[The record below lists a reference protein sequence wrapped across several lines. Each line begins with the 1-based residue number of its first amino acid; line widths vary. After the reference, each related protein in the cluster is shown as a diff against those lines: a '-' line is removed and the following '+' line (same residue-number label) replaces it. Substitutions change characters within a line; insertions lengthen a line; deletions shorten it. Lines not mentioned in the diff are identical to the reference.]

1 MTEIVRCARC
11 GRSWPAEA
19 WSQLPLQRMLG
30 ATDVAAHVSTWPA
43 DAVVQIRSCT
53 GCGRAIARTAH
64 TVRSVG

>member
-1 MTEIVRCARC
+1 MTDVVCCARC
-11 GRSWPAEA
+11 GRSWTAEL

-30 ATDVAAHVSTWPA
+30 PMDVAAHVSVWPA
-43 DAVVQIRSCT
+43 DAVVQVRSCT